1 MIAAV
6 RVLRRTL
13 GDAWDALV
21 LLVVL
26 NLAWVALAFSVVLL
40 PPATAALFDVTHEL
54 ARGRTP
60 DLMDFARAIRR
71 HFWRAWG
78 WALLNL
84 LVWGIVI
91 VNLLFYGQFA
101 DLWAM
106 ALQAVFVLVGIF
118 WFVSQLYVWPYILEQ
133 DAPSLPRAL
142 RNAALTVLA
151 APVFSLVLVL
161 LIGAVLL
168 VSYLLLLP
176 LVALA
181 TGFFCLLANHAV
193 IDRLQAFGKLPAPD
207 A

>member
-1 MIAAV
+1 MIAAL
-6 RVLRRTL
+6 RVLRRTVR
-13 GDAWDALV
+13 DAWDALV

-60 DLMDFARAIRR
+60 GLIDFARALRR

-78 WALLNL
+78 WAVLNVL
-84 LVWGIVI
+84 AGAIVI
-91 VNLLFYGQFA
+91 VNLVFYGQFG
-101 DLWAM
+101 DLWALAM
-106 ALQAVFVLVGIF
+106 QGFFVLVGIF
-118 WFVSQLYVWPYILEQ
+118 WFISQLYVWPFILEQ
-133 DAPSLPRAL
+133 DAPDLRRAL
-142 RNAALTVLA
+142 RNGGLTVLA
-151 APVFSLVLVL
+151 APGFSLVLLL
-161 LIGAVLL
+161 LIGAVLV

-176 LVALA
+176 LVALT

-193 IDRLQAFGKLPAPD
+193 LDRLYAFGKLAAPD